1 MNIIG
6 DNAVS
11 TVQKFSKQMVNSKIY
26 LQLQSGLVLLQ
37 LANAG
42 HLALMKRRLLDIDIN
57 SGAHNNEA

>member
-42 HLALMKRRLLDIDIN
+42 HLALMKRRLLDIN